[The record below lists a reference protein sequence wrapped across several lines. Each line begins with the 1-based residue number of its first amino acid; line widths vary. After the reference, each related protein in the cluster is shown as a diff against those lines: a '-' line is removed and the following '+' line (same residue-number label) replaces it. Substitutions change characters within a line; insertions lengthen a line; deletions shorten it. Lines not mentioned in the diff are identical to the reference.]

1 MCGIYHLVIFR
12 TKGLKMLEKIR
23 GFIGR
28 HPLGWLVAMTTIS
41 IICTVLCLTGV
52 IVAFVYSSTFSQAI
66 GNALFPMLL
75 VGINMIAVV
84 TNVQQLS
91 ELLEGPRRK

>member
-1 MCGIYHLVIFR
+1 L
-12 TKGLKMLEKIR
+12 KGLKKMLEKIR
-23 GFIGR
+23 RFIDR
-28 HPLGWLVAMTTIS
+28 HPLGWLVSMTVIS
-41 IICTVLCLTGV
+41 VACTVLCLMGV
-52 IVAFVYSSTFSQAI
+52 IAAFVYSTSFGQAI

-91 ELLEGPRRK
+91 DLLAHLGKK